1 MKQQL
6 LNKFVIKMQG
16 KIESEKIVSLFTTE
30 LNNDMDHSS
39 NTPFITG
46 FEPRLREFLN
56 DKCFLQNKDIYI
68 VPSMALFGRN
78 LIQADIF
85 QGWKLDSS

>member
-1 MKQQL
+1 
-6 LNKFVIKMQG
+6 MQG

-56 DKCFLQNKDIYI
+56 DIVFYPKSSFLYRSGNKTI
-68 VPSMALFGRN
+68 
-78 LIQADIF
+78 
-85 QGWKLDSS
+85 WEKLDSSWYFSRLETQL

>member
-56 DKCFLQNKDIYI
+56 DIVFYPKSSFLYRSGNKTI
-68 VPSMALFGRN
+68 
-78 LIQADIF
+78 
-85 QGWKLDSS
+85 WEKLDSS